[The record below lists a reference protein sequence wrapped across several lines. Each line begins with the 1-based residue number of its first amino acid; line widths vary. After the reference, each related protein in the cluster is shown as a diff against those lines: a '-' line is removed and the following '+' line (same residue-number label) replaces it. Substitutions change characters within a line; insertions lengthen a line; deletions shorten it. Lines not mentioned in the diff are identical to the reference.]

1 MSDESKKHVKEIEA
15 MFQSSLK
22 DRQTIGFFTGVL
34 QGLMWRVDDDSR
46 RAIESALERA
56 KTMYSA

>member
-1 MSDESKKHVKEIEA
+1 MSDEEKHVKEIEA

-22 DRQTIGFFTGVL
+22 DRQTIGFLTGVL

>member
-1 MSDESKKHVKEIEA
+1 MSDEEKHLKEIEA
-15 MFQSSLK
+15 MFKSAVK
-22 DRQTIGFFTGVL
+22 DRQTIGFLSGVL

-56 KTMYSA
+56 NTLYSA